1 MCANIA
7 VLKSNLR
14 CTGREGPRRPAPAAL
29 FKGLPRRFRS
39 FLALLSKKQKL
50 LDIPQ
55 PKGQLN
61 VAQQNG
67 AELIRGSTGV
77 AQVEKSYRGGFYLPD
92 ATFPSLDG
100 YCWLDTLTLRFLVS
114 VLTKSGSNKT
124 FSGGFFAQYVC
135 RKRNNTP
142 EKQPS
147 SVPTPRKN

>member
-1 MCANIA
+1 MCKHRSAEVKPA
-7 VLKSNLR
+7 LHRARGAAATRTR
-14 CTGREGPRRPAPAAL
+14 CAFQGFASAFSL
-29 FKGLPRRFRS
+29 

-100 YCWLDTLTLRFLVS
+100 YCWLDTLT
-114 VLTKSGSNKT
+114 
-124 FSGGFFAQYVC
+124 
-135 RKRNNTP
+135 
-142 EKQPS
+142 
-147 SVPTPRKN
+147 